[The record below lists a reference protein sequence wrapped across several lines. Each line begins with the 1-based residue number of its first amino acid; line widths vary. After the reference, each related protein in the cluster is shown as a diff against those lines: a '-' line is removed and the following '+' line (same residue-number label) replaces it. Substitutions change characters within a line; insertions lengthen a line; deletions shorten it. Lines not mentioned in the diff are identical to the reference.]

1 MDLRIGHLYP
11 DLMNIYGDRGNVIAL
26 AQRAKWRGIQV
37 EVRPYSVG
45 QWADPEW
52 ADVWFFGGGQDQGQD
67 IVGADLAGKNGA
79 ALRKS
84 VEGGA
89 AIFSVCGGYQLLGHE
104 YVPETGPS
112 IPGVGLL
119 DVTTR
124 AGRKRF
130 VGNLLVDSPDGQLI
144 GFENHSGRTYLGSS
158 AKPLG
163 TVLAGNGNNGED
175 KTEGAVQG
183 KVIGC
188 YLHGSCL
195 PKNPWLADRL
205 LTWALVRR
213 NGDVKLEP
221 LEDND
226 EQAARIQA
234 SEVARTRT

>member
-1 MDLRIGHLYP
+1 MDLRIAHLYP

-26 AQRAKWRGIQV
+26 AQRAKWRGIEV

-45 QWADPEW
+45 EWADPEW
-52 ADVWFFGGGQDQGQD
+52 PDVWFFGGGQDQGQD

-84 VEGGA
+84 VEGGG
-89 AIFSVCGGYQLLGHE
+89 AIFSVCGGYQLL
-104 YVPETGPS
+104 
-112 IPGVGLL
+112 

-124 AGRKRF
+124 AGKRRF
-130 VGNLLVDSPDGQLI
+130 VGNLLVESSDGELV
-144 GFENHSGRTYLGSS
+144 GFENHSGRTYLGPG
-158 AKPLG
+158 AKALG
-163 TVLAGNGNNGED
+163 TVIAGNGNNGED

-205 LTWALVRR
+205 LAWALDRR
-213 NGDVKLEP
+213 HKDTKLDP
-221 LEDND
+221 LDDAD
-226 EQAARIQA
+226 EAAARAQA